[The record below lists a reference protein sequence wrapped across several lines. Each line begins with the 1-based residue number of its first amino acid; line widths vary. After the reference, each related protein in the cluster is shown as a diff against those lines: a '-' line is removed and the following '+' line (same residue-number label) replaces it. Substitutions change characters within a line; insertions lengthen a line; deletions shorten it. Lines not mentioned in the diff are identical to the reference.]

1 MPDCSK
7 YVLDASVFIQAHR
20 NYYPF
25 DFARP
30 FWDGLIRF
38 AKEGRV
44 VSIDRV
50 YDEIMRGRYQDD
62 PLKKWAKEEFFPFFD
77 NTETEEILS
86 NYRKIINWAAEQP
99 QYSESAQ
106 EEFAQEENADAWLVA
121 YALTNTCIV
130 VTQEVYNKEIERKI
144 PIPNVCVAFKV
155 PYINTY
161 ELLRRLNFSF

>member
-1 MPDCSK
+1 MPNSSK
-7 YVLDASVFIQAHR
+7 YVLDTSVFIEAHR

-30 FWDGLIRF
+30 FWDGLIHF
-38 AKEGRV
+38 AKEDRI

-50 YDEIMRGRYQDD
+50 YDEIMRGRDQDD
-62 PLKKWAKEEFFPFFD
+62 PLKKWAKEEFSPFFD

-86 NYRKIINWAAEQP
+86 NYRLIINWAIKQP
-99 QYSESAQ
+99 QYFKSAQ
-106 EEFAQEENADAWLVA
+106 EEFAQEENADAWIVA
-121 YALTNTCIV
+121 YALTYTCIV
-130 VTQEVYNKEIERKI
+130 VTQEVYNRERKNKI